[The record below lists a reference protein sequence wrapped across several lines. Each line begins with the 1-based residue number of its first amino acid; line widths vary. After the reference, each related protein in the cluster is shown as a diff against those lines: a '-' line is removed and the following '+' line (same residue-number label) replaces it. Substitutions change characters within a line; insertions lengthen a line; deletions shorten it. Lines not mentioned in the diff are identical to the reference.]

1 MKRWES
7 PSSESTTFK
16 NAGLVKVNHISIWRK
31 IVEIESMIRY
41 KLYNLK
47 YNDKPNSCDLSNF
60 NAGNNYFVTKY
71 TFFDRNNL
79 IFYLSQSHIEN
90 IWPLKPE
97 FSRVLRKAKF

>member
-1 MKRWES
+1 
-7 PSSESTTFK
+7 
-16 NAGLVKVNHISIWRK
+16 
-31 IVEIESMIRY
+31 MIRY

-79 IFYLSQSHIEN
+79 IFFILVKAI
-90 IWPLKPE
+90 LKIYDH
-97 FSRVLRKAKF
+97 